1 MTVLYILLILL
12 AVIVLFLS
20 MTIYQF
26 LKKGAFISDKEKE
39 FIIFVIDIFEQ
50 YGDDL
55 GVQSKEQHKKL
66 VDELEKIKEKH
77 FNVKKNDKT

>member
-1 MTVLYILLILL
+1 MLILL
-12 AVIVLFLS
+12 ALIGLFLS
-20 MTIYQF
+20 LAIYYF

-39 FIIFVIDIFEQ
+39 FIVFVIDIFEQ

-66 VDELEKIKEKH
+66 VEELEKIKNKY
-77 FNVKKNDKT
+77 FKIKKDDKT